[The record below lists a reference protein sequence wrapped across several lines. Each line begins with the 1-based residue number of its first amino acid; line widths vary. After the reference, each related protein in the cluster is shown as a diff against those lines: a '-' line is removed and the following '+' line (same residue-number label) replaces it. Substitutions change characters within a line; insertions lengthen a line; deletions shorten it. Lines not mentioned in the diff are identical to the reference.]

1 MHCSIIGRRGLCM
14 MELIF
19 RRLKLDRMC
28 GTGIEIERSRCFDT
42 LEAAGLL
49 FCSIFMFSLLFFF

>member
-1 MHCSIIGRRGLCM
+1 